1 MNRIQIAPSILSADL
16 LRLEEQVKLVAEQ
29 GADMIHVDIMDGHF
43 VPNLT
48 FGPNVVA
55 ALKRI
60 TDLPLDVHLMVENPD
75 LCLEK
80 FVEAGA
86 SVLTVHQETCTH
98 LHRTIQ
104 AIHDMGIK
112 AGVSLNPATSL
123 VTVENVMEDLDLI
136 LIMTVNPGFG
146 GQKFIPQ
153 SLNKIAKAR
162 KMIEKTG
169 KDIFLEVDGGV
180 NPETVEII
188 VKSGADVL
196 VAGNSIFGQTDIVK
210 AFHELRK
217 KAEKAASTL

>member
-1 MNRIQIAPSILSADL
+1 MNKIQIAPSILSADL
-16 LRLEEQVKLVAEQ
+16 LKLEEQVKLVVEQ
-29 GADMIHVDIMDGHF
+29 GADMIHVDVMDGHF
-43 VPNLT
+43 VPNMT
-48 FGPNVVA
+48 FGPNMVA

-60 TDLPLDVHLMVENPD
+60 TDLPLDVHLMIENPD
-75 LCLEK
+75 HYLEK
-80 FVEAGA
+80 YARAGA
-86 SVLTVHQETCTH
+86 SVLTVHQEVCTH

-104 AIHDMGIK
+104 AIHDLGIK

-123 VTVENVMEDLDLI
+123 TTVENVMEDLDLI

-153 SLNKIAKAR
+153 SLNKIAKTR
-162 KMIEKTG
+162 KMIERTG

-180 NPETVEII
+180 NPDTVEAI
-188 VKSGADVL
+188 VKSGADLL

-210 AFHELRK
+210 AFHDLRK